1 MPLSEFRPHL
11 HTPCEREIRPCVAFS
26 TLTNPH
32 LRRPPRRK
40 GDTRLKPTGHQT
52 NAYAMRR
59 ETYLP
64 LTVRR
69 LRFHSRS
76 RPARCP
82 FPSAS
87 FKELAS
93 TTFFKVSWRPLSRGP
108 RDLPPTIRFERA
120 IIFLALPNGKRS
132 AETNESGVRL
142 FELFKRSRVSIAIDY
157 AATDTTGLSPR
168 FSFSLDRVR
177 PRRSNV
183 TC

>member
-40 GDTRLKPTGHQT
+40 GDTRLKPTGHPT

-69 LRFHSRS
+69 LRFHSCS

-93 TTFFKVSWRPLSRGP
+93 TTFFKVSRPTR
-108 RDLPPTIRFERA
+108 PTAHDPLRTSYYFPCFAKWKTFGRNERKRRPVVRA
-120 IIFLALPNGKRS
+120 I
-132 AETNESGVRL
+132 
-142 FELFKRSRVSIAIDY
+142 
-157 AATDTTGLSPR
+157 
-168 FSFSLDRVR
+168 
-177 PRRSNV
+177 
-183 TC
+183 